1 MSILQTMS
9 VSQPL
14 QASSSRSAS
23 SQGQDYANTKSQ
35 SPPDALYAIASS
47 SPSSAATASSSTS
60 GADPVS
66 SLRAKALLSMKSKRR
81 KVADGPQPIAQRMP
95 LPVQPLT
102 RPIEDAIMLDY
113 GSEEQET
120 EVKPTINTIEPE
132 KDSIE
137 VHEAPGEV
145 EPGDEEGGMIQIVDA
160 EDDATEDMD
169 VENEDEEEQLSSRGA
184 STSASAQPP
193 VQAQTQDTVCNFSLH
208 TEFKS

>member
-1 MSILQTMS
+1 
-9 VSQPL
+9 
-14 QASSSRSAS
+14 
-23 SQGQDYANTKSQ
+23 
-35 SPPDALYAIASS
+35 
-47 SPSSAATASSSTS
+47 
-60 GADPVS
+60 
-66 SLRAKALLSMKSKRR
+66 
-81 KVADGPQPIAQRMP
+81 MP

-132 KDSIE
+132 KDSSE
-137 VHEAPGEV
+137 VQEAPGKV

-193 VQAQTQDTVCNFSLH
+193 VQAQTQDTVCKSSLH
-208 TEFKS
+208 TECKR